1 MKMHLVALDVWLW
14 RTLALTALATVV
26 TFRMMILVSVTSVTV
41 ISYVSTGIMCRQNTL
56 RLLIAASG
64 LLCR

>member
-26 TFRMMILVSVTSVTV
+26 TFRMMILVSVSSVTV

-56 RLLIAASG
+56 RLLIAG

>member
-56 RLLIAASG
+56 RLLIA
-64 LLCR
+64 